1 MPKWKKYSFQYL
13 IHYTAKSLKITCISA
28 EYPFAS
34 IDIYCFIIEIKS
46 ITASLLNL
54 NRRRKPSLV
63 IQMDSIDRSI
73 SIKIYLFLIYWFSYH
88 LTTTKFPPS
97 FSSSDLRQLWSVS
110 RYSFIFRE
118 FAKGND
124 QWSAQERG
132 VWMSIWEVC

>member
-1 MPKWKKYSFQYL
+1 MKHTKNTHVLRKRSVQQSRESNWNLIFIRWTIISRNKIVKRQLPKWKKYSFQYL

-97 FSSSDLRQLWSVS
+97 L
-110 RYSFIFRE
+110 
-118 FAKGND
+118 
-124 QWSAQERG
+124 
-132 VWMSIWEVC
+132 